1 MTLWMETLSMAY
13 STASANRCIYCPPT
27 RSKFSFSMYLFS
39 LKIVPFLMLTK
50 TIQSRIA
57 VSLCVL
63 HARLVVV
70 IERDVVVAGRRL
82 RVVEVDVVEIVLS
95 DHQPSTPSRDIDK
108 IDQDHLT
115 KSRRLTD
122 VCTASRSTMQLN
134 PINVSFF
141 DVQSCS
147 IQILRGRS

>member
-1 MTLWMETLSMAY
+1 
-13 STASANRCIYCPPT
+13 
-27 RSKFSFSMYLFS
+27 
-39 LKIVPFLMLTK
+39 MLTK

-108 IDQDHLT
+108 ICRRRHPLT
-115 KSRRLTD
+115 KT
-122 VCTASRSTMQLN
+122 
-134 PINVSFF
+134 I
-141 DVQSCS
+141 
-147 IQILRGRS
+147 